1 MDTVV
6 QGERVVRPY
15 HVAHMNSTPVVPGK
29 ADPGLNLEEMKTFV
43 RNHFEDFVNRKKSE
57 VALKNFSED
66 FLDHDEPGGV
76 AVGAQAAKTM
86 MEGAYQKWP
95 ELHVTI
101 EDILAEGDK
110 VMVRNSWHATDK
122 ATSRRIEFHGFVLWR
137 FANGRI
143 VERWATLTPPKPA

>member
-1 MDTVV
+1 MPNQT
-6 QGERVVRPY
+6 
-15 HVAHMNSTPVVPGK
+15 HVVP
-29 ADPGLNLEEMKTFV
+29 AQANPGFSLEEMKTFV

-57 VALKNFSED
+57 VALKNLSDD

-95 ELHVTI
+95 DLQVTV

-110 VMVRNSWHATDK
+110 VMVRNVWHATDQ
-122 ATSRRIEFHGFVLWR
+122 ATGQKIEFHGFVLWR
-137 FANGRI
+137 FAQKKI
-143 VERWATLTPPKPA
+143 VERWATITPPRPV